1 MERREF
7 LLAAAAAPFALSAA
21 PRALGAPLGG
31 TPVALV
37 TADLESEVVVFDL
50 FSTKT
55 VARVRTGPGPRSI
68 EGVLGRT
75 AVIAHTG
82 HGVVSLLDAA
92 RLAVRQELDGFSAPR
107 YTAVRPPVADARAPL
122 LAYVTDSSRAEVVTV
137 EVARGKIVSRTAV
150 PGPARH
156 ISISPDGRR
165 IWTALGTTA
174 ERVAVLDADEP
185 RRPRLVRAF
194 LPPFLAHD
202 VGFAPDGE
210 HAWVTSG
217 SERKIAIYRVD
228 GRRLLR
234 VIGADAPPQHV
245 TFVGRDVFLASGDDG
260 TVCRHS
266 VRGHLLDK
274 ARVPVGSYNVTFGW
288 RTIVTPSLGQGTL
301 SVLDRRGRLRAVS
314 RVALA
319 AHDASVLVS

>member
-107 YTAVRPPVADARAPL
+107 YTAVRPPVADAKAPL

-137 EVARGKIVSRTAV
+137 EVARGKIISRTAV

-245 TFVGRDVFLASGDDG
+245 TF
-260 TVCRHS
+260 
-266 VRGHLLDK
+266 
-274 ARVPVGSYNVTFGW
+274 GW